1 MRASSQIGPVPIEG
15 TLVGNGLYTVTF
27 TPDAP
32 GQYYLDVSFD
42 CKPLPGYIICRHCP
56 HFSFECYHFVTHS
69 SVLLIKKFN
78 IRLKKHYIWLL
89 N

>member
-42 CKPLPGYIICRHCP
+42 CKPLPGFIIIITVHIS
-56 HFSFECYHFVTHS
+56 HM
-69 SVLLIKKFN
+69 N
-78 IRLKKHYIWLL
+78 IIILSHILEF
-89 N
+89 